1 MRPTLRNLPFLLQR
15 TLLASI
21 DDGLFGI
28 AKGAAYSTLLSF
40 FPVLTSL
47 AAIFVQTGAKYV
59 QENMT
64 RFLSRVLPPGTETIV
79 LQQFRVQGKKPGALL
94 VVAFLFSLWA
104 ASSVVKSLIDGFN
117 AAYRVPRNRS
127 IGGHIAMGL
136 MLVIFAGI
144 PLLGASSLILFG
156 GAIQTGV
163 LKLMRVDPL
172 LHPLAGLWLL
182 LTQLGRYLVAFGTT
196 CSLMAMLYYYGPY
209 RKQRWRAVWP
219 GAFLATVLWL
229 LATLGFGWYVRNISN
244 YNLLYGSVGT
254 SIALLSWMYILALI
268 ALFGCEFNAES
279 ERIRVAMEALESN
292 Q

>member
-1 MRPTLRNLPFLLQR
+1 MRPTLRNLPFLLRR
-15 TLLASI
+15 TLVASI

-28 AKGAAYSTLLSF
+28 AKGAAYSALLSF
-40 FPVLTSL
+40 FPVLTSV
-47 AAIFVQTGAKYV
+47 AVIFVQTGARYV
-59 QENMT
+59 QENIE
-64 RFLSRVLPPGTETIV
+64 RFLSRVLPPGTESVV
-79 LQQFRVQGKKPGALL
+79 LQQFRVQGRKPGALL

-127 IGGHIAMGL
+127 IGGHILIGL
-136 MLVIFAGI
+136 ALVIFAGI

-172 LHPLAGLWLL
+172 LHPLEGSWLL

-196 CSLMAMLYYYGPY
+196 ASLMAMLYYYGPY
-209 RKQRWRAVWP
+209 RRQKWRDVWP

-244 YNLLYGSVGT
+244 YNVLYGSVGT

-279 ERIRVAMEALESN
+279 ERIRNALEALEPN